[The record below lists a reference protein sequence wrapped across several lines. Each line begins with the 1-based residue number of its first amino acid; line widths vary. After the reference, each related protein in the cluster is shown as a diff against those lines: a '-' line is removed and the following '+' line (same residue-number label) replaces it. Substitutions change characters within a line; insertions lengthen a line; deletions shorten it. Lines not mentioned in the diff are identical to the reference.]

1 MLAIISNLHIQYL
14 MTDMSSIDALSQ
26 AVESSNIH
34 EGENGYTGNCANIAV
49 AIKEIALEEYEDDLF
64 RFAVID
70 RPSRLDI
77 GVGGPD
83 HVAVEYNSKYLDSKG
98 IHSREEIIDLIQGDQ
113 KGNRPMLQIE
123 SASFIKDIPYY
134 NEDTKERIKLKIKD
148 NL

>member
-1 MLAIISNLHIQYL
+1 
-14 MTDMSSIDALSQ
+14 MTNMSSVEDLNR
-26 AVESSNIH
+26 AVKSSDIH
-34 EGENGYTGNCANIAV
+34 EEENGYTGNCANIAV
-49 AIKEIALEEYEDDLF
+49 AIREIALEEYNDDIF

-83 HVAVEYNSKYLDSKG
+83 HVAVEYKSKYLDSKG

-113 KGNRPMLQIE
+113 KENRPMLQIE
-123 SASFIKDIPYY
+123 SGSFVRDIPYY
-134 NEDTKERIKLKIKD
+134 SEGTKERIKSKIKN